1 MLKSSNPA
9 DNTRELKIIV
19 TQVEK
24 EEEKDDMTQRST
36 LGRIFNSICSWFVT
50 RQYEFVAL

>member
-36 LGRIFNSICSWFVT
+36 IGRIFNSICS
-50 RQYEFVAL
+50 